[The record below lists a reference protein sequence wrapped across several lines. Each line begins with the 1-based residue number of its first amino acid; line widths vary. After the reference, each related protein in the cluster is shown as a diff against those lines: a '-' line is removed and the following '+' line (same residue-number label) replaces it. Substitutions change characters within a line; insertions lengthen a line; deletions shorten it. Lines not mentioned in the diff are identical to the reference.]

1 MKPWLYFIC
10 IFSWLWGNAQ
20 EPVHFNYRSSNG
32 LPSNEVYKVQADN
45 QGYLWFGTDRGV
57 SRFDGSRFSN
67 YSVNDGIGANVVNDI
82 VIAPNGDI
90 WVIADAKKLYHF
102 KDNGF
107 EPYPYNHIIE
117 KAANG
122 SQTPLLAKFA
132 FENNRPA
139 WFSLRS
145 LGLLHI
151 DAAGVASLD
160 TATERINH
168 LEIKPELQIT
178 AFYSPRWHNQL
189 LKLKNE
195 PKYFTLQGKKHPM
208 LGSDA
213 MNYLVRKNGTHLV
226 SMGYQLLE
234 FTNNR
239 LSNSYTFKNFITS
252 LFEDTKG
259 QLWVTS
265 YGTGARMY
273 PPQSFPHANNE
284 SVFFNNARISSV
296 SQDREGGY
304 WFCSY
309 EKGVFYVP
317 RLDVVTLETKQLR
330 IDELFQ
336 DMVLSS
342 DLLYAAT
349 SQNRIFKMTMP
360 GNLEPIFSDPAQITT
375 DNCNDLVY
383 DSAHQRLYAC
393 FSRGLYIIDLKTNK
407 ADHYTLSS
415 RTVLL
420 RPDGFYQLGPSGLNT
435 NIKAEQPIILPS
447 VCFSAMGLPNGQILI
462 GTEAGLYTINN
473 NKATPAYSTAIN
485 KRVTS
490 IKQLANGWVV
500 LATLGKGLLLLKD
513 GQTVEVT
520 LGSGNPVNMVNDIAA
535 DGNIVWAATEAGI
548 AKADLSNPQQ
558 PLVDIIQA
566 DTRFPYNNTR
576 KIAFYKGQLV
586 VLAQNKLILLP
597 TNESIVSVK
606 PPVWLHQIIVNDSLR
621 LLPQEPHSFS
631 FSSNRLKFLFNG
643 ICFTCGNNIRFRYRL
658 LGLHSEWYNT
668 GQPYVEYPSLSP
680 GTYTFEVVALDGN
693 NIASAQPASYQFTI
707 PSPFW
712 QKNWFRALALLLA
725 LALMAILIAY
735 LLKRSQQRN
744 REKELLLAK
753 EQVALSAQINPH
765 FIFNSLN
772 SIQHLIIQED
782 RQNAVLHMA
791 QFSRLMRLSLDNYRK
806 KWVPVKNEIE
816 LLELYLQLES
826 LRFKDKFVYHLQIDE
841 ALPLSNLRI
850 PAMLMQPFVENAVH
864 HGINN
869 MAGSNGLI
877 TVSLQQTGNTLVA
890 SIEDNGIGREKAAQL
905 KDTQKEHLSAG
916 MQITQERLQLL
927 CKETNTLYLFSI
939 TDKKDAAGN
948 PCGTLVKFNMP
959 FIQATNNN
967 EIVS

>member
-10 IFSWLWGNAQ
+10 IYSWLSGNAQ

-32 LPSNEVYKVQADN
+32 LPSNEVYKVKTDN

-82 VIAPNGDI
+82 VIAPSGDI

-102 KDNGF
+102 TGKGF

-117 KAANG
+117 QAANG
-122 SQTPLLAKFA
+122 SQTPLLASVA
-132 FENNRPA
+132 FENNQPA

-145 LGLLHI
+145 FGLLHI
-151 DAAGVASLD
+151 SATGDARLD
-160 TATERINH
+160 TAAEKINQ
-168 LEIKPELQIT
+168 LEVKPDLQIT
-178 AFYSPRWHNQL
+178 SFYSPRWYN
-189 LKLKNE
+189 KLRTAKKE
-195 PKYFTLQGKKHPM
+195 PKYYTFLGIKN
-208 LGSDA
+208 LLSGSDA
-213 MNYLVRKNGTHLV
+213 MNYLVRKNGTCLV
-226 SMGYQLLE
+226 SLGYQLFEL
-234 FTNNR
+234 TNNR
-239 LSNSYTFKNFITS
+239 ITNTYTFKNFITS
-252 LFEDTKG
+252 LFEDTNG

-265 YGTGARMY
+265 YGTGARKY
-273 PPQSFPHANNE
+273 PANAFPTADNE
-284 SVFFNNARISSV
+284 SLFFNYTRISSV
-296 SQDREGGY
+296 TQDREGGY

-317 RLDVVTLETKQLR
+317 RLDVVTLETKLLR

-336 DMVLSS
+336 DMVLNN
-342 DLLYAAT
+342 DGLYAAT
-349 SQNRIFKMTMP
+349 SQNRIFKMRLP
-360 GNLEPIFSDPAQITT
+360 GVLAVIFSDSTQIST

-383 DSAHQRLYAC
+383 DSVRQRLFAC
-393 FSRGLYIIDLKTNK
+393 FSKGLYIIDLRSSQVTRHNI
-407 ADHYTLSS
+407 SS
-415 RTVLL
+415 RSILL
-420 RPDGFYQLGPSGLNT
+420 RENDFYQLGPAGLNIH
-435 NIKAEQPIILPS
+435 IKAERPIVIPS
-447 VCFSAMGLPNGQILI
+447 ICFSAMSLSNDQILV
-462 GTEAGLYTINN
+462 GTEAGLYTIMD
-473 NKATPAYSTAIN
+473 NKVAPAYANSIN

-490 IKQLANGWVV
+490 IKKLANGWAV
-500 LATLGKGLLLLKD
+500 LATLGKGLILLKE
-513 GQTVEVT
+513 GQIVEVM
-520 LGSGNPVNMVNDIAA
+520 LGNSNPVNMVNDIAT

-548 AKADLSNPQQ
+548 AKADLSNPQK
-558 PLVDIIQA
+558 PIIDIIQA

-576 KIAFYKGQLV
+576 KIAYHNGQLV

-597 TNESIVSVK
+597 TKGSIVNIK
-606 PPVWLHQIIVNDSLR
+606 PPVWLHQIIVNDSLH
-621 LLPQEPHSFS
+621 LLPQTVHQFD

-643 ICFTCGNNIRFRYRL
+643 ICYTCGNNIRFRYRL

-693 NIASAQPASYQFTI
+693 DIASAQPASYQFTI

-712 QKNWFRALALLLA
+712 QKTWFKVVVLLLA
-725 LALMAILIAY
+725 LALMGILIAY
-735 LLKRSQQRN
+735 LLKRSQRLN

-806 KWVPVKNEIE
+806 KWVPVKNELE

-826 LRFKDKFVYHLQIDE
+826 LRFKDKFVYRLQIDE
-841 ALPLSNLRI
+841 ALPMSNLRI

-869 MAGSNGLI
+869 LPGSNGLI
-877 TVSLQQTGNTLVA
+877 TVTLQQAGNTLLA
-890 SIEDNGIGREKAAQL
+890 SIEDNGIGRDKAAQL

-927 CKETNTLYLFSI
+927 CKETNTVNDFSI

-959 FIQATNNN
+959 FIHAANNN

>member
-10 IFSWLWGNAQ
+10 CFGWLAGTAQ

-32 LPSNEVYKVQADN
+32 LPSNEVYKVQPDG

-57 SRFDGSRFSN
+57 SRFDGNRFSN

-90 WVIADAKKLYHF
+90 WVVADAKKLYRF
-102 KDNGF
+102 TGNSF
-107 EPYPYNHIIE
+107 EAYPYNHLIE

-122 SQTPLLAKFA
+122 SQTPLVAKIT

-145 LGLLHI
+145 LGLLYI
-151 DAAGVASLD
+151 NPKGVARLD
-160 TATERINH
+160 TATETINH
-168 LEIKPELQIT
+168 LQFDPQLQMVS
-178 AFYSPRWHNQL
+178 FYSPRWYNWQR
-189 LKLKNE
+189 KLRKE
-195 PKYFTLQGKKHPM
+195 PKQFILRGKKYPM

-213 MNYLVRKNGTHLV
+213 MNYLVRKNGIHLV
-226 SMGYQLLE
+226 SLGYQLFE
-234 FTNNR
+234 FTDNR
-239 LSNSYTFKNFITS
+239 LTNIYTYKNFITS
-252 LFEDTKG
+252 LFEDIKG

-273 PPQSFPHANNE
+273 PPQAFPNADNE
-284 SVFFNNARISSV
+284 TVFFNNARVSSV

-309 EKGVFYVP
+309 EKGVFYAP
-317 RLDVVTLETKQLR
+317 RLDVVTLETQWLR
-330 IDELFQ
+330 VGELFQ
-336 DMVLSS
+336 DMVLSKQW
-342 DLLYAAT
+342 LYAAT
-349 SQNRIFKMTMP
+349 SQNRIFKMSLP
-360 GNLEPIFSDPAQITT
+360 GKLEPIFSDPAQITT

-383 DSAHQRLYAC
+383 DSLQQRLYAC
-393 FSRGLYIIDLKTNK
+393 FSRGLYIIDLSTNK
-407 ADHYTLSS
+407 AAHYTLSS
-415 RTVLL
+415 RSVLL
-420 RPDGFYQLGPSGLNT
+420 QQNGFYQLGPSGLNT
-435 NIKAEQPIILPS
+435 NIKAETPISMPS
-447 VCFSAMGLPNGQILI
+447 ICFSAMGMPNGQILV
-462 GTEAGLYTINN
+462 GTEAGLYTVTN
-473 NKATPAYSTAIN
+473 NKVAPAFSNIIN

-500 LATLGKGLLLLKD
+500 LATLGKGLILLKD
-513 GQTVEVT
+513 GQIVEAR
-520 LGSGNPVNMVNDIAA
+520 LGNGNPVNMVNDIAA

-558 PLVDIIQA
+558 PIVDIIQA
-566 DTRFPYNNTR
+566 DNRFPYNNTR
-576 KIAFYKGQLV
+576 KIAYSNGQLV

-597 TNESIVSVK
+597 TNGSIVNIK

-621 LLPQEPHSFS
+621 LLPQAAHSFS

-668 GQPYVEYPSLSP
+668 GQPYVEYASLSP
-680 GTYTFEVVALDGN
+680 GTYTFEVVAVDGN
-693 NIASAQPASYQFTI
+693 NIPSAQPASYQFTI

-712 QKNWFRALALLLA
+712 QATWFRAIVVLLS
-725 LALMAILIAY
+725 LALMGILIAY
-735 LLKRSQQRN
+735 LLKRSQRRN

-826 LRFKDKFVYHLQIDE
+826 LRFKDKFVYSLQIDK
-841 ALPLSNLRI
+841 ALLGSQLRI

-864 HGINN
+864 HGINKLP
-869 MAGSNGLI
+869 GSNGLI
-877 TVSLQQTGNTLVA
+877 TVTLQQAGNGWVA
-890 SIEDNGIGREKAAQL
+890 IIEDNGIGREKAAQL
-905 KDTQKEHLSAG
+905 RDTQKEHLSAG

-927 CKETNTLYLFSI
+927 CKETNTPYLFNI
-939 TDKKDAAGN
+939 TDKTDAAGN

-959 FIQATNNN
+959 YIHAANNN